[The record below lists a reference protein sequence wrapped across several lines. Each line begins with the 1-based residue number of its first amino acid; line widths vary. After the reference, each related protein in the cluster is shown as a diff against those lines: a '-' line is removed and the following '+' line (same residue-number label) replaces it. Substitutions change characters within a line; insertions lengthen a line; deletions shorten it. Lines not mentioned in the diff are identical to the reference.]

1 MRLKAQLG
9 VLLCGL
15 AGFVVLG
22 VVPVLVAGMF
32 VDAVH
37 DRIFLSV
44 VLMVVMGMCMS
55 ASYDSVAK
63 VEKERGKKDVE

>member
-22 VVPVLVAGMF
+22 VVPALVAKHVFDGG
-32 VDAVH
+32 AVLMLA
-37 DRIFLSV
+37 F
-44 VLMVVMGMCMS
+44 MVVMACCVG
-55 ASYDSVAK
+55 ASWEGVKKA
-63 VEKERGKKDVE
+63 EKRRRKKDE